1 MTDATAAEALQSIRT
16 SEDVRAACLEFR
28 GTAQRL
34 REEIGRVLVGQ
45 EQTVTSVLVALFA
58 NWHVLLE
65 GVPGLGKTLLV
76 RTLGQAL
83 GLRFSRVQFTPDLM
97 PADIIGTQ
105 IVLEDQRTRQREFSF
120 RPGPLFTQIL
130 LADEINRA
138 SPKSQSALLEAM
150 QERSITVGGTTHK
163 LEQPFLVLATQNP
176 IEQEGTYPLPE
187 AQLDRFLIKVIVPS
201 AEQDALN
208 EIVARTTGVLQTTNA
223 VKPVLSAAHIAWAQA
238 LARLVVV
245 APHVQDY
252 AVRLTLATQPG
263 GAFSPAE
270 CEHLIAVG
278 ASPRGAQA
286 ILSCAK
292 VMALLGGRAAVST
305 QDIAAVAMPALRHRV
320 VRSFEAE
327 AGGTTTDSIVQ
338 QLIDATPAQLQPME
352 RAE

>member
-1 MTDATAAEALQSIRT
+1 MSTAERLQSIRT
-16 SEDVRAACLEFR
+16 SEDVRAACVEFR
-28 GTAQRL
+28 GAAQRL

-58 NWHVLLE
+58 NGHVLLE

-76 RTLGQAL
+76 RTLGQVL

-105 IVLEDQRTRQREFSF
+105 IVMEDPRTGQRDFAF

-187 AQLDRFLIKVIVPS
+187 AQLDRFLIKVIVPP
-201 AEQDALN
+201 AEREALH
-208 EIVARTTGVLQTTNA
+208 EILERTTGVPSAANE
-223 VKPVLSAAHIAWAQA
+223 VKPVLTAAQIAWAQG

-245 APHVQDY
+245 APHVQDF

-270 CEHLIAVG
+270 CERLIAVG
-278 ASPRGAQA
+278 SSPRGAQA
-286 ILSCAK
+286 IISCAK
-292 VMALLGGRAAVST
+292 VMALMGGRAAVST
-305 QDIAAVAMPALRHRV
+305 QDIAAAAMPALRHRV

-327 AGGTTTDSIVQ
+327 AGGVTTDALVQ
-338 QLIDATPAQLQPME
+338 QLIDATPAELQPVGE
-352 RAE
+352 AE